1 MKEKFLKWCGFLL
14 LTTISISIAW
24 MITVSI
30 GADISSLE
38 IFKPT
43 DKKGDFRITDIYNAV
58 EKNNYDA
65 IGGAPLSEHVII
77 VSVDNMDRL
86 ETLNTINKVAQF
98 KPSAI
103 GLDFPFEDS
112 VLHRDYLLHTVLFN
126 NSIVSA
132 TKVEYVKDSSYFRR
146 NYLSFYES
154 EFPSA
159 HVGYVNIDADY
170 TWNVIRTFHP
180 FVLGAQG
187 DTLTSM
193 VLELAKL
200 ANPERAQK
208 LLSRHNE
215 TEIIDFVSH
224 KIEVLPPSML
234 DREDIASK
242 IEGKAVLIG
251 DTAYAPDIRMTPL
264 HEPMAGILV
273 HAYSL
278 QTVLEDSYIDYWPS
292 WKIWSITLIL
302 TIGFLFVLW
311 RARGKSDSGNWIIRM
326 SQFGFM
332 FLLVLWGCYTFS
344 ADHEYADFTMSI
356 TMLGFSAL
364 TFDLTF
370 ALIGLGKWCVAKTE
384 WIKNK
389 INSRKKKK

>member
-146 NYLSFYES
+146 KYLSFYES

-180 FVLGAQG
+180 FVRGAKG

-224 KIEVLPPSML
+224 KIEVLPPALL

-242 IEGKAVLIG
+242 IEGKAVFIG

-326 SQFGFM
+326 TQFGFM
-332 FLLVLWGCYTFS
+332 FLLVLWGCYVFS

-370 ALIGLGKWCVAKTE
+370 ALIGLGKWCVAKTG

-389 INSRKKKK
+389 INSRKKK